1 MATKLAAEMDTSKK
15 STGAL
20 IEFDK
25 VVAGYT
31 HLTILNE
38 LTLDVRK
45 GEITLLIGPNG
56 AGKSTVLKTLFGM
69 LTPRSGE
76 VRMAGKVINGRTPR
90 QLLGEGMA
98 FVPQGR
104 NLFGSLSVLHN
115 LELGGLQLPRNVLKD
130 RIDEV
135 MVQFPR
141 LRERIN
147 SRAASLSGGEQK
159 QLEIGRALLV
169 RPEVLLIDE
178 PSIGLAPII
187 VQDVMQ
193 LLRRLADS
201 GKSVLMVEQNVRTAL
216 KYSDRALALEMGTLA
231 LDKPAAELLNDPN
244 LNRLF
249 LGGHAKK

>member
-1 MATKLAAEMDTSKK
+1 LETSK
-15 STGAL
+15 ACVPL

-31 HLTILNE
+31 HLTVLNE
-38 LTLDVRK
+38 MTLDVRK

-76 VRMAGKVINGRTPR
+76 IRFNGAVINGRTPR
-90 QLLGEGMA
+90 QLLSDGIA

-115 LELGGLQLPRNVLKD
+115 LELGGLHLQKALLKE
-130 RIDEV
+130 RIAEV
-135 MVQFPR
+135 MELFPR
-141 LRERIN
+141 LQQRSD

-159 QLEIGRALLV
+159 QLEVGRALLV
-169 RPEVLLIDE
+169 KPEVLLIDE

-193 LLRRLADS
+193 LLRKLADS

-216 KYSDRALALEMGTLA
+216 KYSDRALALEMGRLA
-231 LDKPAAELLNDPN
+231 VDKPASELLADPN

-249 LGGHAKK
+249 LGGHAPK

>member
-1 MATKLAAEMDTSKK
+1 LETSK
-15 STGAL
+15 ACVPL

-31 HLTILNE
+31 HLTVLNE
-38 LTLDVRK
+38 MTLNVRK

-76 VRMAGKVINGRTPR
+76 IRFNGTLINGRTPR
-90 QLLGEGMA
+90 QLLSDGIA

-115 LELGGLQLPRNVLKD
+115 LELGGLHLQKALLKE
-130 RIDEV
+130 RIAEV
-135 MVQFPR
+135 MELFPR
-141 LRERIN
+141 LQQRSD

-159 QLEIGRALLV
+159 QLEVGRALLV
-169 RPEVLLIDE
+169 KPEVLLIDE

-193 LLRRLADS
+193 LLRKLADS

-216 KYSDRALALEMGTLA
+216 KYSDRALALEMGRLA
-231 LDKPAAELLNDPN
+231 VDKPASELLADPN

-249 LGGHAKK
+249 LGGHAPK

>member
-1 MATKLAAEMDTSKK
+1 LIVTTS
-15 STGAL
+15 TNHPPL

-38 LTLDVRK
+38 LTFNARK

-69 LTPRSGE
+69 LTPRSGQ
-76 VRMAGKVINGRTPR
+76 VRLNGKVINGRTPR
-90 QLLGEGMA
+90 ELLQQRIA

-115 LELGGLQLPRNVLKD
+115 LELGAFHLSSAERIGRISEVFGL
-130 RIDEV
+130 
-135 MVQFPR
+135 FPR
-141 LRERIN
+141 LKERID

-178 PSIGLAPII
+178 PSIGLAPIV

-193 LLRRLADS
+193 LLRKLTET

-216 KYSDRALALEMGTLA
+216 KYSDRALALEMGQLA
-231 LDKPAAELLNDPN
+231 LDKPAAELLDDPN

-249 LGGHAKK
+249 LGGSVKA